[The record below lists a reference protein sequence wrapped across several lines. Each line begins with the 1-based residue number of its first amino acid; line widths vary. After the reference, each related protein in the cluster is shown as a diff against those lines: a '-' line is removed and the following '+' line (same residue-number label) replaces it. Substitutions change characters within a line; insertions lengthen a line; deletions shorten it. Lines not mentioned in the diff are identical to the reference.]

1 MALIAWT
8 TLCSNTLA
16 GIYWSQ
22 VRVYESQA
30 RDVPLDL
37 STKIDGLGLDED
49 HALIVK
55 VVPRQTNLFRPI
67 QVEH

>member
-1 MALIAWT
+1 M
-8 TLCSNTLA
+8 
-16 GIYWSQ
+16 
-22 VRVYESQA
+22 RVYESQA